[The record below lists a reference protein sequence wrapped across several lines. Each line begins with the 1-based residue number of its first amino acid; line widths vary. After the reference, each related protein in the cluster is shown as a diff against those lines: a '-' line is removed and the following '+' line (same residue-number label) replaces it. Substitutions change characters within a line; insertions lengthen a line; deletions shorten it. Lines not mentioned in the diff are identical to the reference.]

1 MSKFL
6 PLRANVE
13 WLKKSAKDRLV
24 ELRTDDPAVQ
34 LSDAQLDIAREYGF
48 PSWRKL
54 IAHVEEVRDRLRQLV
69 PPGDPSAR
77 TEVISADDPDLAQLF
92 VAIRT
97 GETQSVNQLLR
108 KRPALINTRD
118 AEGQTPLHVAA
129 QHNDPQLGV
138 ILLAYGADPEMTY
151 GESGHTALSWAVTCN
166 ASEFANTL
174 IRLAVKS
181 DLFTAAGL
189 GAVEVVQ
196 NYFDASGALVPQA
209 SRTGSSRYA
218 SGGTKL
224 PCPPPTAVE
233 QVSDA
238 LYIACRNGHAEV
250 VDFLLTKQPD
260 LSFRAYMGGTPLHW
274 AYFGGSSKVV
284 ELLIAAGADQAARDG
299 ELGCT
304 PRAFGICTPASWGF
318 LLLVQRR
325 LDADPT
331 LLNFMDG
338 HTSALHQAAA
348 AGHTEVVQFLL
359 ERGSHPQL
367 RDGDDKLP
375 LDVAAENGHS
385 NVVELLRSANTK
397 ETGANRIDEP
407 E

>member
-13 WLKKSAKDRLV
+13 WLKKSAKDRLT
-24 ELRTDDPAVQ
+24 ELRAADPALQ
-34 LSDAQLDIAREYGF
+34 LSDAQFDIARTYGF
-48 PSWRKL
+48 SSWRKL
-54 IAHVEEVRDRLRQLV
+54 IAHIEEVRDRLRQLV
-69 PPGDPSAR
+69 PPADPSAR
-77 TEVISADDPDLAQLF
+77 AEVISPDDPELAQLF
-92 VAIRT
+92 AAIRA
-97 GETQSVNQLLR
+97 GETQTVMQLLR
-108 KRPALINTRD
+108 KRPALINARA

-138 ILLAYGADPEMTY
+138 ILLAHGADPDLTY

-174 IRLAVKS
+174 IRLAVKP

-189 GAVEVVQ
+189 GAIEEVQ

-218 SGGTKL
+218 SDGTKL
-224 PCPPPTAVE
+224 PCPPRTAVE

-250 VDFLLTKQPD
+250 AGYLLTKQPD
-260 LSFRAYMGGTPLHW
+260 LSFLAYMGGTPLHW

-284 ELLIAAGADQAARDG
+284 ELLIAAGADQEALDDN
-299 ELGCT
+299 LGCT
-304 PRAFGICTPASWGF
+304 PRAFGICAPASWGF

-331 LLNFMDG
+331 LLDFMDG

-348 AGHTEVVQFLL
+348 GGHVEVVQFLL
-359 ERGSHPQL
+359 DRGANPLLQ
-367 RDGDDKLP
+367 DGAGRLP
-375 LDVAAENGHS
+375 LDNAAECGHA
-385 NVVELLRSANTK
+385 NVVELLRSAMPS
-397 ETGANRIDEP
+397 ERQ
-407 E
+407 

>member
-6 PLRANVE
+6 PLRANIE
-13 WLKKSAKDRLV
+13 WLKTAAKERLS
-24 ELRTDDPAVQ
+24 ELRADDPAVQ
-34 LSDAQLDIAREYGF
+34 LSDAQYDIARMYGF

-77 TEVISADDPDLAQLF
+77 VEVISADDPELAHLF
-92 VAIRT
+92 AAIRA
-97 GETQSVNQLLR
+97 GETQAVTQLLR

-118 AEGQTPLHVAA
+118 VEGQTPLHVAA
-129 QHNDPQLGV
+129 QYNDPQLAV
-138 ILLAYGADPEMTY
+138 ILLAHGADPDLTY
-151 GESGHTALSWAVTCN
+151 GDSGHTALSWAVTCN
-166 ASEFANTL
+166 ASEFASTL
-174 IRLAVKS
+174 IRLAVKP

-189 GAVEVVQ
+189 GAIEEVRG
-196 NYFDASGALVPQA
+196 YFDASGELVGQA
-209 SRTGSSRYA
+209 SRTGSSRY
-218 SGGTKL
+218 TPDEKRL
-224 PCPPPTAVE
+224 PCPPTTSVE

-250 VDFLLTKQPD
+250 AEFLLSKQPD
-260 LSFRAYMGGTPLHW
+260 LSFRAYMGATPLHW
-274 AYFGGSSKVV
+274 AYFGGSSKAV
-284 ELLIAAGADQAARDG
+284 ELLIAAGADQGALDD

-338 HTSALHQAAA
+338 RTSALHQAAA
-348 AGHTEVVQFLL
+348 GGHVEVVQFLL
-359 ERGSHPQL
+359 NRGANPLLQ
-367 RDGDDKLP
+367 DGAGRLP
-375 LDVAAENGHS
+375 LDYAADRGYA
-385 NVVELLRSANTK
+385 NVVDLLRPASRAK
-397 ETGANRIDEP
+397 KDER